1 MKKSLL
7 LLAWV
12 TLFTSSAF
20 ASVVKGYDEEKT
32 CELYRIAQAD
42 SDGKIKLEPNEV
54 IVSSKEVYGFSF
66 QSMEIDFDSRE
77 VLVQVTMNI
86 VMGINRPLLGNKTI
100 LSSDHQDFNFLVN
113 QLNRK
118 VSLFEKVCIND
129 NKIIYAK
136 QFEPKSEAIK

>member
-32 CELYRIAQAD
+32 CVLYRIAQAD
-42 SDGKIKLEPNEV
+42 SDGQIKLKPNEV
-54 IVSSKEVYGFSF
+54 IVSAKEVYGFSF
-66 QSMEIDFDSRE
+66 QAMEIDFDSRE

-118 VSLFEKVCIND
+118 VSLFEKICIND
-129 NKIIYAK
+129 DKIIYAK
-136 QFEPKSEAIK
+136 QFEPKRDGTK

>member
-12 TLFTSSAF
+12 TLFTSSSF
-20 ASVVKGYDEEKT
+20 ASVVKGHDEENM
-32 CELYRIAQAD
+32 CVLYRVAQAD
-42 SDGKIKLEPNEV
+42 INGQIKLNPNEV
-54 IVSSKEVYGFSF
+54 IISAKEVYGFSF
-66 QSMEIDFDSRE
+66 QEMEIDFDRRE

-86 VMGINRPLLGNKTI
+86 VMGINRPLLGSKTT

-118 VSLFEKVCIND
+118 VSLFEKICIND
-129 NKIIYAK
+129 GKVIYAK
-136 QFEPKSEAIK
+136 QFVTKVEGIK